1 MRFALTRS
9 SKSVENTKC
18 PFFLKASSS
27 QKGCYFFFSF
37 FSKKGV
43 LRLHVRWSLFSIS
56 QHSTYLKEGEK
67 SLPAKSLSHLS
78 MSLFPISRKSDEYEF
93 FVD

>member
-1 MRFALTRS
+1 MRFALTRCS

-18 PFFLKASSS
+18 PFFLKPLLLKKGVTFSSV
-27 QKGCYFFFSF
+27 FS
-37 FSKKGV
+37 KGV

-56 QHSTYLKEGEK
+56 QHSTYLKEEEK

-78 MSLFPISRKSDEYEF
+78 MSLFPISRKSDEYELF
-93 FVD
+93 D

>member
-18 PFFLKASSS
+18 PFFLKPLLL
-27 QKGCYFFFSF
+27 
-37 FSKKGV
+37 KKGV
-43 LRLHVRWSLFSIS
+43 TFSSVFFLREFCGYTTLVSFLDIS
-56 QHSTYLKEGEK
+56 TLYLKEEEK

>member
-1 MRFALTRS
+1 MRVS
-9 SKSVENTKC
+9 
-18 PFFLKASSS
+18 PFFLKASSSS

-37 FSKKGV
+37 FSKGV
-43 LRLHVRWSLFSIS
+43 LRLHFRWSLFSIS
-56 QHSTYLKEGEK
+56 QHYLKEEEK

>member
-1 MRFALTRS
+1 VLKIRNVL
-9 SKSVENTKC
+9 
-18 PFFLKASSS
+18 FFLKPL
-27 QKGCYFFFSF
+27 F
-37 FSKKGV
+37 FSKRVLLFLPFFFYYKGEFCGYTFV
-43 LRLHVRWSLFSIS
+43 VVSFLIS
-56 QHSTYLKEGEK
+56 QHYLIKEGEK

>member
-1 MRFALTRS
+1 MS
-9 SKSVENTKC
+9 
-18 PFFLKASSS
+18 FFFKASSS

-37 FSKKGV
+37 FSEGV
-43 LRLHVRWSLFSIS
+43 LRLHCRWSLFSIS
-56 QHSTYLKEGEK
+56 QHSTYLKEEEK

-78 MSLFPISRKSDEYEF
+78 VSLFPISRKSDEYEF

>member
-1 MRFALTRS
+1 MRFALTRCS

-18 PFFLKASSS
+18 PFFFKASSS
-27 QKGCYFFFSF
+27 QKGCYFFFRF

-43 LRLHVRWSLFSIS
+43 LRLHFRWSLFSKS
-56 QHSTYLKEGEK
+56 QHYLIKEGEK

-78 MSLFPISRKSDEYEF
+78 VSLFPISRKSDEYEF

>member
-1 MRFALTRS
+1 MRFALTRC

-18 PFFLKASSS
+18 PFLFKASSSS
-27 QKGCYFFFSF
+27 QKGCYFFFRF
-37 FSKKGV
+37 FSKGV

-56 QHSTYLKEGEK
+56 QHLKEEEK

>member
-18 PFFLKASSS
+18 PFFFKASSS

-37 FSKKGV
+37 FSEGV
-43 LRLHVRWSLFSIS
+43 LRLHFRWSLFSIS
-56 QHSTYLKEGEK
+56 QHYLLKEEEK

-78 MSLFPISRKSDEYEF
+78 VSLFPISRKSDEYEF